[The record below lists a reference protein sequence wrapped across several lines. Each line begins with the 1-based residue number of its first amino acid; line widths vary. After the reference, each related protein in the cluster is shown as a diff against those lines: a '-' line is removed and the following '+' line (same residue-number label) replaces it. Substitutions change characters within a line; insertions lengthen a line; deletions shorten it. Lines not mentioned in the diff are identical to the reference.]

1 MPTIAQQD
9 YIRLNVNFSAI
20 FGSIPDD
27 INNTLCRAIHNG
39 TIFDVILMGSI
50 PNSERPAEARIL
62 GWESYQ
68 SDKYVLHLIIPG
80 SDGMVSG
87 ITITEPADGGDDP
100 EPRPED
106 PEDDVA

>member
-1 MPTIAQQD
+1 MPQIAQQD
-9 YIRLNVNFSAI
+9 YIRLNVNFSTI
-20 FGSIPDD
+20 SGSVPDD
-27 INNTLCRAIHNG
+27 INNALCRAIHNG

-80 SDGMVSG
+80 SGGIVTG
-87 ITITEPADGGDDP
+87 ITITEPADEEPSEGGGDSP
-100 EPRPED
+100 KIG
-106 PEDDVA
+106 

>member
-9 YIRLNVNFSAI
+9 YIRLNVNFSTI
-20 FGSIPDD
+20 SGSVPDD
-27 INNTLCRAIHNG
+27 LNNTLCRAIHNG

-68 SDKYVLHLIIPG
+68 TDKYVLYLIIPG
-80 SDGMVSG
+80 FGGTVSG

-100 EPRPED
+100 EPGPK
-106 PEDDVA
+106 DDGGGTE